1 MEPMT
6 RPGDLDDAPGDL
18 PATTRPPAER
28 RSRRRRILV
37 WAATVLG
44 VTLIVGLVAGRA
56 LLLPRYHFPPPS
68 GPFGIGTSTL
78 HLVDTE
84 RAELLGPNLEAPR
97 ELMVQFWYPTERDT
111 AGRGQYLSDPDEV
124 IPALARLFGL
134 PRFVLG
140 HLRGVR
146 TNAVDGAPVAG
157 TGRFPVVLML
167 SGTGGFR
174 QSTTFLVE
182 HLVSHGFVVAGIDL
196 PYASAAVVFP
206 DGRVAEMSPLDEL
219 RPLVRQSYMP
229 GDAAPTVDG
238 VTLDEGIVP
247 YFGEDVSFVI
257 DELER
262 LDSDVSHPLA
272 GRLDLQRIG
281 VAGVSLGGIVVG
293 EVARE
298 DRRVRAAVAL
308 DAAMPLRTAREGL
321 DVPTMWI
328 TRPPETMRLERERAG
343 GWPEEEIE
351 AHHRTMRATFDSMRA
366 PGHFVQVPGI
376 SHLDFTDAPSWAP
389 ALRWMGLAGH
399 EHVAYAHGVIRD
411 YTLAFFGRYLDGRD
425 VSLDRLADTYPAASV
440 ESVEP

>member
-56 LLLPRYHFPPPS
+56 LLLPRYRFPPPS

-343 GWPEEEIE
+343 GWRKRRSRRITGRCGP
-351 AHHRTMRATFDSMRA
+351 
-366 PGHFVQVPGI
+366 
-376 SHLDFTDAPSWAP
+376 PS
-389 ALRWMGLAGH
+389 
-399 EHVAYAHGVIRD
+399 IR
-411 YTLAFFGRYLDGRD
+411 
-425 VSLDRLADTYPAASV
+425 
-440 ESVEP
+440 

>member
-1 MEPMT
+1 QRDRT
-6 RPGDLDDAPGDL
+6 RGPRD
-18 PATTRPPAER
+18 RAESPSHQLMSR
-28 RSRRRRILV
+28 RSRILTWV
-37 WAATVLG
+37 GTGIGVAVSVVLI
-44 VTLIVGLVAGRA
+44 TGRA
-56 LLLPRYHFPPPS
+56 LFLPQYHFPPPS
-68 GPFGIGTSTL
+68 GPFGVGTTTL
-78 HLVDTE
+78 HLVDTD
-84 RAELLGPNLEAPR
+84 RAEILGPEPGGPR
-97 ELMVQFWYPTERDT
+97 ELMVQVWYPTELDPAR
-111 AGRGQYLSDPDEV
+111 RGDYVADSDQV
-124 IPALARLFGL
+124 IPVLAGIFGL
-134 PRFVLG
+134 PRFALS
-140 HLRGVR
+140 HLSHIT
-146 TNAVDGAPVAG
+146 TNGLDAAPVAG
-157 TGRFPVVLML
+157 TGRFPVVVVL

-182 HLVSHGFVVAGIDL
+182 HLVSHGFVIAGVDL
-196 PYASAAVVFP
+196 PYVSAAVVFP
-206 DGRVAEMSPLDEL
+206 DSRVVEMSPLEEL

-229 GDAAPTVDG
+229 TAEAPTLNG
-238 VTLDEGIVP
+238 VALEEGIIP
-247 YFGEDVSFVI
+247 FLGQDISLLI

-262 LDSDVSHPLA
+262 LDAEGTHPLA
-272 GRLDLQRIG
+272 GRFVLQRVG
-281 VAGVSLGGIVVG
+281 GACGSLGGIVGG

-298 DRRVRAAVAL
+298 DRRVRAAL
-308 DAAMPLRTAREGL
+308 IRGAAVPLRTLEEGL

-328 TRPPETMRLERERAG
+328 TRPPETMRQERERAG

-389 ALRWMGLAGH
+389 ALRWMGLAGP